1 MFLAPGEACPNWWSI
16 ILPT

>member
-1 MFLAPGEACPNWWSI
+1 MFLAPGETCPNWWSK